1 VGKIRGKETTD
12 MPLIAVVN
20 ESTITPD
27 AQVQALVPVLQK
39 QVTGDFGPLWDVE
52 AKITFYPKATPPPP
66 EAWQLVIL
74 DTSDQ
79 AGALGYH
86 DLTASN
92 KPLGKVFAMSDQQ
105 AGDKL
110 SVTVS
115 HELLEI
121 LADPYI
127 NLTVQNIDGLFYA
140 YEVCDAVEDDSLG
153 YVIDGVTVSDFVLR
167 SWFIPG
173 FQGPTSFK
181 GRINGAFNLAPGGYI
196 GFYDPKAGAWNQ
208 KTNWQKMTYAGQV
221 APKPGEQPAVTATR
235 LATANHTA
243 LKARKATN
251 PPVGS
256 RRERRT
262 LGRAAAMLST
272 HK

>member
-1 VGKIRGKETTD
+1 
-12 MPLIAVVN
+12 MPLIALIN
-20 ESTITPD
+20 ESTITTD
-27 AQVQALVPVLQK
+27 AQVQALVPALQT
-39 QVTGDFGPLWDVE
+39 QVSRDFGPLWSLTD
-52 AKITFYPKATPPPP
+52 AKIAFYPKTAPPPAT
-66 EAWQLVIL
+66 AWQLVVL

-86 DLTASN
+86 DLTASSQ
-92 KPLGKVFAMSDQQ
+92 PLGKIFALSDKE
-105 AGDKL
+105 AGDML

-115 HELLEI
+115 HELLEM
-121 LADPYI
+121 LADPFI
-127 NLTVQNIDGLFYA
+127 NLTVQNTDGNFYA

-181 GRINGAFNLAPGGYI
+181 GRTNGAFTLAPNGYI
-196 GFYDPKAGAWNQ
+196 GFYSPTTGQWNQ
-208 KTNWQKMTYAGQV
+208 KTNWQKATYPAQTVPKAGEP
-221 APKPGEQPAVTATR
+221 APITAAR
-235 LATANHTA
+235 IAAANTAA
-243 LKARKATN
+243 LKARKAMN